1 MSDRRAISELNPY
14 QELLVEALGVEQV
27 EMTSEAEDQV
37 EWHLGLDPERF
48 PARDVPVAEIAEA
61 LADLDADLAAHLAAE
76 LRAGRSI
83 GFQVSGRAMTLLP
96 DEVHLWVQARP
107 GWAAAADDEYL
118 VLLSVG

>member
-1 MSDRRAISELNPY
+1 MSELNPY

-37 EWHLGLDPERF
+37 EWRLGLDPERT
-48 PARDVPVAEIAEA
+48 PARDVPPAEIAEA

-83 GFQVSGRAMTLLP
+83 GLQVSGRAMALLP

-107 GWAAAADDEYL
+107 GWVAAADDEYL